1 MIQDLLKDLARDKP
15 SLNGA
20 KAKTAEAGERKET
33 SKQFLIAPDD
43 RG

>member
-1 MIQDLLKDLARDKP
+1 VIQDLLKDLAQDNP
-15 SLNGA
+15 GLNGT

-33 SKQFLIAPDD
+33 SKQFLIAPGD